1 MVGGVGLGVGVGGGC
16 IVCREVMIGSEDL
29 RNFAAVIIAVNT
41 TLLNR

>member
-29 RNFAAVIIAVNT
+29 RNFCCGYYCGKYDVVE
-41 TLLNR
+41 